1 MRFIARGVKLACEST
16 FVSCLSAAVSRWRG
30 SGMAR
35 SSIRRMNGVLAVN
48 LRSNNCAAGTDAVLS
63 LALPAAEMMQSHRR
77 DVSLLAHPWTVR
89 GGLVSAGYCAGAPVG
104 KWQMELQVRIK
115 FGLGAALRRPPE
127 RSPRPCGRGEPKCGV
142 LVRGL
147 GKRRRLAAKQASE
160 SQFPGPRIPPGLV
173 PVPNPDVGRPSG
185 PQARRPAR
193 GIP

>member
-1 MRFIARGVKLACEST
+1 MLRSWCCSLAARGPRIGCASKQAYEWVSLKKYPRRNACTAPAYRSLGKE
-16 FVSCLSAAVSRWRG
+16 
-30 SGMAR
+30 MASQ
-35 SSIRRMNGVLAVN
+35 SSY
-48 LRSNNCAAGTDAVLS
+48 DAVAPAEGAS
-63 LALPAAEMMQSHRR
+63 TCSSVGPYEEVSQPQEEAREPQLANCKWSFRFGSSSGWVQP
-77 DVSLLAHPWTVR
+77 
-89 GGLVSAGYCAGAPVG
+89 CGA
-104 KWQMELQVRIK
+104 
-115 FGLGAALRRPPE
+115 PPE
-127 RSPRPCGRGEPKCGV
+127 RSPRPCGSGEPKCGV